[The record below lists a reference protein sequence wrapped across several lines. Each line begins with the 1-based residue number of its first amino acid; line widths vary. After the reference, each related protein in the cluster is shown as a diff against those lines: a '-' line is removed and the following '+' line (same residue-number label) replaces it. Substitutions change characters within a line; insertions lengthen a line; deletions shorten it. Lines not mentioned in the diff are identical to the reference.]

1 MTEDAPTLRVRVKPR
16 AREAGLLGRHGDA
29 LKVAVRSAPER
40 GQANT
45 ELLQVLARILGLPAS
60 ALELAAGS
68 GSQDKRVRVHGV
80 DAADLRHRIAQA
92 LGETA

>member
-80 DAADLRHRIAQA
+80 DAADLRRRIAQA